1 MAEPKPLASLTSSLL
16 ARKGGA
22 KPAMRRQMLG
32 GGMGDLAA
40 MHSHDDLGW
49 NDMGEDDIHYSDP
62 MAVVGLTPMPH
73 IAVVTPTQSFDA
85 PIPPVVEQ
93 RLALEERIAAPV
105 AIEVQ
110 SGPATEVAEP
120 APQMQAEVAEPL
132 QVETREVVSA
142 AVPAVVTTAVVGA
155 VRKAKAAF
163 TLRLD
168 PARHLRLRL
177 ACAVGNRS
185 AQQVVTQALDEFIDR
200 QPEIEALAKRVPG
213 EAGL

>member
-22 KPAMRRQMLG
+22 KPAMRRQML

-73 IAVVTPTQSFDA
+73 IAVVSPAQSFDA

-105 AIEVQ
+105 AIEVL
-110 SGPATEVAEP
+110 AEVIEP
-120 APQMQAEVAEPL
+120 ASQVQAEAAEPL
-132 QVETREVVSA
+132 QAEVNDVASIA
-142 AVPAVVTTAVVGA
+142 TPAVVTTAVIGA

-185 AQQVVTQALDEFIDR
+185 AQQIVTQALDEFIDR

>member
-32 GGMGDLAA
+32 GGMGDLSA
-40 MHSHDDLGW
+40 MHGHDDLGW

-73 IAVVTPTQSFDA
+73 IAVVTPAQSFDA
-85 PIPPVVEQ
+85 PIPMVVEQ

-105 AIEVQ
+105 EIGAQ
-110 SGPATEVAEP
+110 GSPAADVAEP
-120 APQMQAEVAEPL
+120 APQLQAKAAEPI
-132 QVETREVVSA
+132 QIEANDVASVDT
-142 AVPAVVTTAVVGA
+142 PAVVTTAVVGA

-185 AQQVVTQALDEFIDR
+185 AQQIVTQALDEFIDR